1 MPVERFIQTSYGLQ
15 VDESNSC
22 GRACHGVAKF
32 LTPCPLM
39 VNTQKNMVQKDT
51 LTSVFVAA
59 LFKSQDMEAT

>member
-15 VDESNSC
+15 VDESDSF
-22 GRACHGVAKF
+22 GKACHGVAKF

-39 VNTQKNMVQKDT
+39 VNTQKNMLQKDT
-51 LTSVFVAA
+51 LTSVFLAA